1 MNGTECDWTGVEVR
15 LESSAG
21 PGHLQAVQ
29 LGDSGDG
36 FGRGG
41 LGRDPWGGRGGRDH
55 RFVAWVAG

>member
-36 FGRGG
+36 FGLGG
-41 LGRDPWGGRGGRDH
+41 LGRDPWGGITGLWLG
-55 RFVAWVAG
+55 

>member
-1 MNGTECDWTGVEVR
+1 MIGQRVEVR

-21 PGHLQAVQ
+21 PGHHQAAQ

-41 LGRDPWGGRGGRDH
+41 LGRDPWEGRGH

>member
-41 LGRDPWGGRGGRDH
+41 WGGTPGEGG
-55 RFVAWVAG
+55 VGGITGLWLG